1 MFMGLPR
8 HADRAD
14 MIDPRFEVGLF
25 GLWFARRPRHYDLRG
40 IREGKQSL
48 SASHTDCLIVG
59 DFLRVIE
66 GVRRLPPVAVAL
78 GERLNW
84 QLRELLFLASRDT
97 KAEAD
102 M

>member
-25 GLWFARRPRHYDLRG
+25 GLCFARRPRHHDLRG
-40 IREGKQSL
+40 IRKGKKSL
-48 SASHTDCLIVG
+48 PAPHADRLIVG

-66 GVRRLPPVAVAL
+66 GVRRLP
-78 GERLNW
+78 
-84 QLRELLFLASRDT
+84 
-97 KAEAD
+97 